1 MIIKVLKKLIKKE
14 NLSENEI
21 SSIMKEI
28 MEGGLTDAQT
38 SAFLTALRMKGE
50 TIEEIT
56 SCVKL
61 LQEKAIKLNIDKD
74 IIDIVGTGGDGAN
87 TFNISTATAFVVASS
102 GVAVAKHGNR
112 AASSKSGSTDVL
124 EALGAYIYLNAD
136 ENKEILDKTNI
147 CFMHAPIYNPT
158 LKNALKVR
166 SEIKIRT
173 IFNMLGPLINPSC
186 AKKQLIGVYDK
197 NLVEPTAHVMA
208 NLGIK
213 NGMTVFGECGLDEAS
228 IEGKTFYAEIKDG
241 NIKTGEFSPLDFNI
255 KEASLDEI
263 KGGSPYENAEIIK
276 GIFQNKIQGAKK
288 DVVVLNAALAFYIA
302 GKTNSIKDG
311 IDFAQSLIENGSA
324 ENKLNEFIETTKRY
338 EDEYSE

>member
-14 NLSENEI
+14 NLSESEM
-21 SSIMKEI
+21 SSVMKEI

-50 TIEEIT
+50 TIDEIT

-61 LQEKAIKLNIDKD
+61 LQEKAIKLNIEKD

-87 TFNISTATAFVVASS
+87 TFNISTATAFVVASG
-102 GVAVAKHGNR
+102 GVPVAKHGNR
-112 AASSKSGSTDVL
+112 AASSKSGSADVL
-124 EALGAYIYLNAD
+124 EALGAYIYLNTD

-147 CFMHAPIYNPT
+147 CFIHAPIYNPT

-186 AKKQLIGVYDK
+186 AKKQLIGVYEK
-197 NLVEPTAHVMA
+197 SLIEPTAHVMA

-213 NGMTVFGECGLDEAS
+213 NGMAVFGECGLDEAS
-228 IEGKTFYAEIKDG
+228 VCGKTFYAEIK
-241 NIKTGEFSPLDFNI
+241 NNEVKTGEFSPLDFNI
-255 KEASLDEI
+255 KEASIDNI
-263 KGGSPYENAEIIK
+263 KGGTPYENAEIIK
-276 GIFQNKIQGAKK
+276 GVFDNKIKDAKK
-288 DVVVLNAALAFYIA
+288 DVVVLNAALGFCIA

-311 IDFAQSLIENGSA
+311 VDFAYSLIENGDA
-324 ENKLNEFIETTKRY
+324 KNKLNEFVEATKRY
-338 EDEYSE
+338 KDEYSG